1 MTFSSKKVYDTCLK
15 TYVAYIYICN
25 IYICIYICIYIYIYL
40 TGWRKTLISDYS
52 FILLMESSGIQ
63 IILLRSENNKNTH

>member
-25 IYICIYICIYIYIYL
+25 IYICIYICIYIYIYIYIY
-40 TGWRKTLISDYS
+40 IS
-52 FILLMESSGIQ
+52 LGEEKL
-63 IILLRSENNKNTH
+63 

>member
-25 IYICIYICIYIYIYL
+25 IYIYAYIYVYIYIYL